1 MPLLLKAFGAFQHH
15 YEKQVHFKLCCTEL
29 PVYSGGDPFPFN
41 DYFQS
46 NNTKYS

>member
-1 MPLLLKAFGAFQHH
+1 MK
-15 YEKQVHFKLCCTEL
+15 KQLNLKLCFTEL

-46 NNTKYS
+46 NNQQH